1 MSKPMQSS
9 QNRIY
14 TVRNTRIMLDSDL
27 AKLYGVS
34 TGVLIQAVKR
44 NHDRFPSDFMYR
56 LTNEEVAVLIS
67 QIVISKNERRGGRRT
82 PPYAF
87 TEQGVAMLSSV
98 LRSEQA
104 IQVNIQIMRTF
115 IRIREM
121 AVAHKDLWLKI
132 DEMEKKYDSQF
143 QVVFKAIKLLID
155 KSGDN
160 PNKRF

>member
-1 MSKPMQSS
+1 
-9 QNRIY
+9 
-14 TVRNTRIMLDSDL
+14 
-27 AKLYGVS
+27 
-34 TGVLIQAVKR
+34 
-44 NHDRFPSDFMYR
+44 
-56 LTNEEVAVLIS
+56 
-67 QIVISKNERRGGRRT
+67 
-82 PPYAF
+82 
-87 TEQGVAMLSSV
+87 MLSSV